1 MATIL
6 PLIPIG
12 LLALAVAPLVGSR
25 NHVGMVVST
34 LWFGAILVVALT
46 LVAVVASRLYQLIGD
61 RLNVPLR

>member
-12 LLALAVAPLVGSR
+12 LLALAVASLVGSR